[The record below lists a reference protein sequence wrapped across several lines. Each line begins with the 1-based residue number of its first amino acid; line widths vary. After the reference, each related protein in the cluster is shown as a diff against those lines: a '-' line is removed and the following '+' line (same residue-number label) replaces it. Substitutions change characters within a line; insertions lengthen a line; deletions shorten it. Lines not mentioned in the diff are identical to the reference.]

1 MVDPQVGVREFGGI
15 ATDSEN
21 KQRVSLYLDKKTMQV
36 VDLFIK
42 KNGLHSR
49 NEFFERAAENLI
61 ADEAIKS
68 GGDVMSEKLAKAI
81 EAAAENNAKA
91 ISKGLFRYAVQLEM
105 MMRYIAQTHE
115 FTDDE
120 LDEMRREA
128 INNVRRTRGK
138 IKLDDIAKGW
148 YNEK

>member
-1 MVDPQVGVREFGGI
+1 MVDTQVGVKEFGGI
-15 ATDSEN
+15 DTDSEN

-36 VDLFIK
+36 VDSYIK

-49 NEFFERAAENLI
+49 NEFFEKAAENLI
-61 ADEAIKS
+61 ADEAIKL

-81 EAAAENNAKA
+81 EAVSENNAKA

-148 YNEK
+148 YNKE